1 LPPEP
6 IRSAAGRGAFLV
18 AAASVVWSSGAL
30 IVRLVGA
37 DPWTV
42 NVWRGLFSSTLLV
55 LAAQLTQRGSL
66 VEQWRRIGWPG
77 LAITACLSL
86 SSTCFI
92 LALSLTSVADTLI
105 LMSIGPFVA
114 ALLGWLLLGE
124 RVGRRTW
131 LTMAVALVGT
141 VVMVSGSYATGTI
154 TGDLLAV
161 VTATGFA
168 TATVL
173 MRRHPETPMA
183 AATALAPAMTCLVAL
198 PMATPSS
205 VGAWGLGLLAVF
217 GLSHALGFLL
227 FTAGAR
233 LIPAAETSV
242 ITMLEVVLGPLWV
255 WLALGENP
263 GVASLIGGALILAA
277 LLVRAVL
284 ERTSPSAVDF
294 PSGHPSPG
302 GTTPCETS
310 SSASTS
316 SVTPSRSRRAGT

>member
-1 LPPEP
+1 LPSETT
-6 IRSAAGRGAFLV
+6 RSAAGRGAFLV

-42 NVWRGLFSSTLLV
+42 NVWRGLFSSSFLM
-55 LAAQLTQRGSL
+55 LASPLAHRGSL
-66 VEQWRRIGWPG
+66 IEPWRRMGWPG
-77 LAITACLSL
+77 LAIAACLSL

-92 LALSLTSVADTLI
+92 LSLSLTSVADTLI

-124 RVGRRTW
+124 RVGLRTW
-131 LTMAVALVGT
+131 LTMAVALIGT
-141 VVMVSGSYATGTI
+141 VVMMSGSYAMGTI

-173 MRRHPETPMA
+173 MRRHPETPMTA
-183 AATALAPAMTCLVAL
+183 AALAPAMTCLVAL
-198 PMATPSS
+198 PMAAPLT
-205 VGAWGLGLLAVF
+205 VGAWSLGLLALF

-233 LIPAAETSV
+233 VIPAAETSV

-263 GVASLIGGALILAA
+263 GVAALIGGALILGA
-277 LLVRAVL
+277 LVVRAVL
-284 ERTSPSAVDF
+284 EQTSPSALR
-294 PSGHPSPG
+294 SPVVKS
-302 GTTPCETS
+302 TPATCRLPRVGS
-310 SSASTS
+310 
-316 SVTPSRSRRAGT
+316 